1 MEDPI
6 KFLQQ
11 LGSFIISYPRG
22 VQYFFYFTIACLL
35 ISIFLAIFKYPSAST
50 YDKRLTMPADISAEP
65 QQIPD
70 TDVPMVGLS
79 HYSYVP
85 IRDKKRLKQGV
96 KIDEIDRMLLTMY
109 VKNYGKVPADNYVLS
124 YSIIYGSEEIY
135 KTAQD
140 EVSLSK
146 GILLMPGQSSFN
158 QIIFDKDM
166 LLKLKSMTPIIL
178 KIKLTYT
185 DRSGIYKDEVP
196 YTIWVNRINDPF
208 VLKLTSLPHD

>member
-1 MEDPI
+1 MGDQI
-6 KFLQQ
+6 KILEQ
-11 LGSFIISYPRG
+11 LGQFIPSYPRPL
-22 VQYFFYFTIACLL
+22 QYFFYFTTACIL
-35 ISIFLAIFKYPSAST
+35 ISIFLAIYKYPSTSNYNKKLNIPAS
-50 YDKRLTMPADISAEP
+50 ISAKT
-65 QQIPD
+65 QQIAD
-70 TDVPMVGLS
+70 SDMPMVGLS

-85 IRDKKRLKQGV
+85 IRNKRQLKQGIN
-96 KIDEIDRMLLTMY
+96 IDEIDRLVLTVY
-109 VKNYGKVPADNYVLS
+109 VKNYGKLPADNYVFS
-124 YSIIYGSEEIY
+124 YSIIYGSEKIY

-140 EVSLSK
+140 DVSLSK
-146 GILLMPGQSSFN
+146 GILLMPDQPSFN

-185 DRSGIYKDEVP
+185 DRSGNYKDEVP